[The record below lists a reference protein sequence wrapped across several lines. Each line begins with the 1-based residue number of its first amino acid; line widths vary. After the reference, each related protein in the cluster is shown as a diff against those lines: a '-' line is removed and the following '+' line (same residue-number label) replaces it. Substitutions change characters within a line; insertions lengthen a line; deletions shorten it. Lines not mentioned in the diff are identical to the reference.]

1 MMMSSSPPYATP
13 APPER
18 IPPGVVA
25 ARDYERLAGQCIPAD
40 RLAYIAGGSG
50 EDWTANANMAAFGR
64 WSIVP
69 RVLRDLRA
77 GHTRVRILNED
88 WPQPIGLAPV
98 AFQKLVH
105 PRGEQETARAAAATH
120 TPLLLST
127 LASTPLEEVA
137 RLLPPEA
144 GQPRP
149 WFQLYLQPRREDT
162 LALVHR
168 AEAAGYG
175 AIVLTLDAGIQ
186 LASHRA
192 LRAGFRMP
200 DDCVPAHGTTAPRAL
215 PLPAGASRIFQGAMA
230 QSARREDLAWLRG
243 ATTLPVWVKGVLD
256 PADATALV
264 DAGCAGVVVSN
275 HGGRTVDGV
284 TPSLALL
291 PAVRA
296 AVGPAFPLLFDGG
309 IRSGAD
315 VFKALALGADAV
327 LIGRMQLYA
336 LAAAGALGVA
346 HLLQLLGEELQ
357 ACMAVAGCESVA
369 DIGPDRLLA
378 TPDFTPAP

>member
-1 MMMSSSPPYATP
+1 MSSPPPSATT
-13 APPER
+13 APSDR
-18 IPPGVVA
+18 IPPGILA
-25 ARDYERLAGQCIPAD
+25 ARDYERLAGQFIPAD

-50 EDWTANANMAAFGR
+50 EDWTAQANVAAFGR

-77 GHTRVRILNED
+77 GHTRVRVGAEE
-88 WPQPIGLAPV
+88 WAQPIGLAPV

-105 PRGEQETARAAAATH
+105 PRGELETARAAAAAH
-120 TPLLLST
+120 TALLLST
-127 LASTPLEEVA
+127 LATTPLEDVA
-137 RLLPPEA
+137 RLLPAQEA
-144 GQPRP
+144 LPRP

-162 LALVHR
+162 LALVRR

-175 AIVLTLDAGIQ
+175 AIVLTLDASIQ

-200 DDCVPAHGTTAPRAL
+200 ADCVPAHGASAAMAPAV
-215 PLPAGASRIFQGAMA
+215 PEGASRIFQGAMA
-230 QSARREDLAWLRG
+230 LAPRAEDLAWLRT
-243 ATTLPVWVKGVLD
+243 ATPLPVWVKGVLD
-256 PADATALV
+256 PADARALA
-264 DAGCAGVVVSN
+264 DAGCAGLVVSN

-284 TPSLALL
+284 APSLSLL
-291 PAVRA
+291 PAVRE
-296 AVGPAFPLLFDGG
+296 AVGPHVPLLFDGG

-315 VFKALALGADAV
+315 VFKALALGANAV
-327 LIGRMQLYA
+327 LVGRLQLYA

-346 HLLQLLGEELQ
+346 HLLRLLGEELQ
-357 ACMAVAGCESVA
+357 ACMAVAGCARIA

-378 TPDFTPAP
+378 MPDFHAIP

>member
-1 MMMSSSPPYATP
+1 MSSPPPSATT
-13 APPER
+13 APSDR
-18 IPPGVVA
+18 IPPGILA
-25 ARDYERLAGQCIPAD
+25 ARDYERLAGQFIPAD

-50 EDWTANANMAAFGR
+50 EDWTAQANVAAFGR

-77 GHTRVRILNED
+77 GHTRVRVGAEE
-88 WPQPIGLAPV
+88 WAQPIGLAPV

-105 PRGEQETARAAAATH
+105 PRGELETARAAAATH
-120 TPLLLST
+120 TALLLST
-127 LASTPLEEVA
+127 LATTPLEDVA
-137 RLLPPEA
+137 RLLPPQDA
-144 GQPRP
+144 LPRP

-162 LALVHR
+162 LALVRR

-175 AIVLTLDAGIQ
+175 AIVLTLDASIQ

-200 DDCVPAHGTTAPRAL
+200 ADCVPAHGASAAVAPAV
-215 PLPAGASRIFQGAMA
+215 PEGASRIFQGAMA
-230 QSARREDLAWLRG
+230 LAPRAEDLAWLRS
-243 ATTLPVWVKGVLD
+243 ATPLPVWVKGVLD
-256 PADATALV
+256 PADARALA
-264 DAGCAGVVVSN
+264 DAGCAGLVVSN

-284 TPSLALL
+284 APSLSLL
-291 PAVRA
+291 PAVRE
-296 AVGPAFPLLFDGG
+296 AVGPHVPLFFDGG

-315 VFKALALGADAV
+315 VFKALALGANAV
-327 LIGRMQLYA
+327 LVGRLQLYA

-346 HLLQLLGEELQ
+346 HLLRLLGEELQ
-357 ACMAVAGCESVA
+357 ACMAVAGCARIA

-378 TPDFTPAP
+378 VPDFHAIP

>member
-1 MMMSSSPPYATP
+1 MPSPTPSATT
-13 APPER
+13 APSDR
-18 IPPGVVA
+18 IPPGILA
-25 ARDYERLAGQCIPAD
+25 ARDYERLAGQFIPAD

-50 EDWTANANMAAFGR
+50 EDWTAQANVAAFGR

-77 GHTRVRILNED
+77 GHTRVRVGSDD
-88 WPQPIGLAPV
+88 WAQPIGLAPV

-105 PRGEQETARAAAATH
+105 PRGELETARAAAATH
-120 TPLLLST
+120 TALLLST
-127 LASTPLEEVA
+127 LATMPLEDVA
-137 RLLPPEA
+137 RLLPPQDA
-144 GQPRP
+144 LPRP

-162 LALVHR
+162 LALVRR

-175 AIVLTLDAGIQ
+175 AIVLTLDASIQ

-200 DDCVPAHGTTAPRAL
+200 ADCVPAHGASAAMAPAV
-215 PLPAGASRIFQGAMA
+215 PEGASRIFQGAMA
-230 QSARREDLAWLRG
+230 LAPRAEDLAWLRS
-243 ATTLPVWVKGVLD
+243 ATPLPVWVKGVLD
-256 PADATALV
+256 PADARGLIE
-264 DAGCAGVVVSN
+264 AGGTGLVVSN

-284 TPSLALL
+284 APSLSLL
-291 PAVRA
+291 PAVRE
-296 AVGPAFPLLFDGG
+296 AVGPHVPLFFDGG

-315 VFKALALGADAV
+315 VFKALALGANAV
-327 LIGRMQLYA
+327 LVGRLQLYA

-346 HLLQLLGEELQ
+346 HLLRLLGEELQ
-357 ACMAVAGCESVA
+357 ACMAVAGCARIA

-378 TPDFTPAP
+378 VPDFHAIP

>member
-1 MMMSSSPPYATP
+1 MSSPPPSATT
-13 APPER
+13 APSDR
-18 IPPGVVA
+18 IPPGILA
-25 ARDYERLAGQCIPAD
+25 ARDYERLAGQFIPAD

-50 EDWTANANMAAFGR
+50 EDWTAQANVAAFGR

-77 GHTRVRILNED
+77 GHTRVRVEAEE
-88 WPQPIGLAPV
+88 WAQPIGLAPV

-105 PRGEQETARAAAATH
+105 PRGELETARAAAAAH
-120 TPLLLST
+120 TALLLST
-127 LASTPLEEVA
+127 LATTPLEDVA
-137 RLLPPEA
+137 RLLPAQEA
-144 GQPRP
+144 LPRP

-162 LALVHR
+162 LALVRR

-175 AIVLTLDAGIQ
+175 AIVLTLDASIQ

-200 DDCVPAHGTTAPRAL
+200 ADCVPTHGASAAVAPAV
-215 PLPAGASRIFQGAMA
+215 PEGASRIFQGAMA
-230 QSARREDLAWLRG
+230 LGPRAEDLAWLRT
-243 ATTLPVWVKGVLD
+243 ATPLPVWVKGVLD
-256 PADATALV
+256 PADARALA
-264 DAGCAGVVVSN
+264 DAGCAGLVVSN

-284 TPSLALL
+284 APSLSLL
-291 PAVRA
+291 PAVRE
-296 AVGPAFPLLFDGG
+296 AVGPHVPLLFDGG

-315 VFKALALGADAV
+315 VFKALALGASAV
-327 LIGRMQLYA
+327 LVGRLQLYA

-346 HLLQLLGEELQ
+346 HLLRLLGEELQ
-357 ACMAVAGCESVA
+357 ACMAVAGCARIA

-378 TPDFTPAP
+378 MPDFHAIP

>member
-1 MMMSSSPPYATP
+1 MSSPPPSATT
-13 APPER
+13 APSNR
-18 IPPGVVA
+18 IPPGIIA
-25 ARDYERLAGQCIPAD
+25 ARDYERLAGQFIPAD

-50 EDWTANANMAAFGR
+50 EDWTAQANVAAFGR

-77 GHTRVRILNED
+77 GHTRVRVGAEE
-88 WPQPIGLAPV
+88 WAQPIGLAPV

-105 PRGEQETARAAAATH
+105 PRGELETARAAAATH
-120 TPLLLST
+120 TALLLST
-127 LASTPLEEVA
+127 LATTPLEDVA
-137 RLLPPEA
+137 RLLPA
-144 GQPRP
+144 QGALPRP

-162 LALVHR
+162 LALVRR

-175 AIVLTLDAGIQ
+175 AIVLTLDASIQ

-200 DDCVPAHGTTAPRAL
+200 ADCVPAHGASAAMAPAV
-215 PLPAGASRIFQGAMA
+215 PEGASRIFQGAMA
-230 QSARREDLAWLRG
+230 LGPRAEDLAWLRT
-243 ATTLPVWVKGVLD
+243 ATPLPVWVKGVLD
-256 PADATALV
+256 PADARALA
-264 DAGCAGVVVSN
+264 DAGCAGLVVSN

-284 TPSLALL
+284 APSLSLL
-291 PAVRA
+291 PAVRE
-296 AVGPAFPLLFDGG
+296 AVGPHVPLLFDGG

-315 VFKALALGADAV
+315 VFKALALGASAV
-327 LIGRMQLYA
+327 LVGRLQLYA

-346 HLLQLLGEELQ
+346 HLLRLLGEELQ
-357 ACMAVAGCESVA
+357 ACMAVAGCARIA

-378 TPDFTPAP
+378 MPDFHAIP

>member
-1 MMMSSSPPYATP
+1 MSSPPPSATK
-13 APPER
+13 PPSDR
-18 IPPGVVA
+18 IPPGILA
-25 ARDYERLAGQCIPAD
+25 ARDYERLAGQFIPAD

-50 EDWTANANMAAFGR
+50 EDWTAQANVAAFGR

-77 GHTRVRILNED
+77 GHTRVRIGTED
-88 WPQPIGLAPV
+88 WAQPICLAPV

-105 PRGEQETARAAAATH
+105 PRGELETARAAAATH
-120 TPLLLST
+120 TALLLST
-127 LASTPLEEVA
+127 LATTPLEDVA
-137 RLLPPEA
+137 QLLPA
-144 GQPRP
+144 QDALPRP

-162 LALVHR
+162 LALVRR

-175 AIVLTLDAGIQ
+175 AIVLTLDASIQ

-200 DDCVPAHGTTAPRAL
+200 ADCVPAHGASAAMAPAV
-215 PLPAGASRIFQGAMA
+215 PEGASRIFQGAMA
-230 QSARREDLAWLRG
+230 LAPRAEDLAWLRT
-243 ATTLPVWVKGVLD
+243 ATPLPVWVKGVLD
-256 PADATALV
+256 PADARALA
-264 DAGCAGVVVSN
+264 DAGCAGLVASN

-284 TPSLALL
+284 APSLSLL
-291 PAVRA
+291 PAVRE
-296 AVGPAFPLLFDGG
+296 AVGPHVPLLFDGG

-315 VFKALALGADAV
+315 VFKALALGANAV
-327 LIGRMQLYA
+327 LVGRLQLYA

-346 HLLQLLGEELQ
+346 HLLRLLGEELQ
-357 ACMAVAGCESVA
+357 ACMAVAGCARIA

-378 TPDFTPAP
+378 VPDFHAIP

>member
-1 MMMSSSPPYATP
+1 MSSPPPSATT
-13 APPER
+13 APSDR
-18 IPPGVVA
+18 IPPGILA
-25 ARDYERLAGQCIPAD
+25 ARDYERLAGQFIPAD

-50 EDWTANANMAAFGR
+50 EDWTAQANVAAFGR

-77 GHTRVRILNED
+77 GHTRVRVGAEE
-88 WPQPIGLAPV
+88 WAQPIGLAPV

-105 PRGEQETARAAAATH
+105 PRGELETARAAAAAH
-120 TPLLLST
+120 TALLLST
-127 LASTPLEEVA
+127 LATTPLEDVA
-137 RLLPPEA
+137 RLLPA
-144 GQPRP
+144 QDALPRP

-162 LALVHR
+162 LALVRR

-175 AIVLTLDAGIQ
+175 AIVLTLDASIQ

-200 DDCVPAHGTTAPRAL
+200 ADCVPAHGASAAMAPAV
-215 PLPAGASRIFQGAMA
+215 PEGASRIFQGAMA
-230 QSARREDLAWLRG
+230 LAPRAEDLAWLRT
-243 ATTLPVWVKGVLD
+243 ATPLPVWVKGVLD
-256 PADATALV
+256 PADARALA
-264 DAGCAGVVVSN
+264 DAGCAGLVVSN

-284 TPSLALL
+284 APSLSLL
-291 PAVRA
+291 PAVRE
-296 AVGPAFPLLFDGG
+296 AVGPHVQLLFDGG

-315 VFKALALGADAV
+315 VFKALALGANAV
-327 LIGRMQLYA
+327 LVGRLQLYA

-346 HLLQLLGEELQ
+346 HLLRLLGEELQ
-357 ACMAVAGCESVA
+357 ACMAVAGCDRIA

-378 TPDFTPAP
+378 MPDFHAIH

>member
-1 MMMSSSPPYATP
+1 MSSPPPSATT
-13 APPER
+13 APSDR
-18 IPPGVVA
+18 IPPGILA
-25 ARDYERLAGQCIPAD
+25 ARDYERLAGQFIPAD

-50 EDWTANANMAAFGR
+50 EDWTAQANVAAFGR

-77 GHTRVRILNED
+77 GHTRVRVEAEE
-88 WPQPIGLAPV
+88 WAQPIGLAPV

-105 PRGEQETARAAAATH
+105 PRGELETARAAAAAH
-120 TPLLLST
+120 TALLLST
-127 LASTPLEEVA
+127 LATTPLEDVA
-137 RLLPPEA
+137 RLLPAQEA
-144 GQPRP
+144 LPRP

-162 LALVHR
+162 LALVRR

-175 AIVLTLDAGIQ
+175 AIVLTLDASIQ

-200 DDCVPAHGTTAPRAL
+200 ADCVPAHGASAAVAPAV
-215 PLPAGASRIFQGAMA
+215 PEGASRIFQGAMA
-230 QSARREDLAWLRG
+230 LGPRAEDLAWLRT
-243 ATTLPVWVKGVLD
+243 ATPLPVWVKGVLD
-256 PADATALV
+256 PADARALA
-264 DAGCAGVVVSN
+264 DAGCAGLVVSN

-284 TPSLALL
+284 APSLSLL
-291 PAVRA
+291 PAVRE
-296 AVGPAFPLLFDGG
+296 AVGPHVPLLFDGG

-315 VFKALALGADAV
+315 VFKALALGASAV
-327 LIGRMQLYA
+327 LVGRLQLYA

-346 HLLQLLGEELQ
+346 HLLRLLGEELQ
-357 ACMAVAGCESVA
+357 ACMAVAGCARIA

-378 TPDFTPAP
+378 MPDFHAIP

>member
-1 MMMSSSPPYATP
+1 MSSPPPSATT
-13 APPER
+13 APSDR
-18 IPPGVVA
+18 IPPGILA
-25 ARDYERLAGQCIPAD
+25 ARDYERLAGQFIPAD

-50 EDWTANANMAAFGR
+50 EDWTAQANVAAFGR

-77 GHTRVRILNED
+77 GHTRVRVGAEE
-88 WPQPIGLAPV
+88 WAQPIGLAPV

-105 PRGEQETARAAAATH
+105 PRGELETARAAAATH
-120 TPLLLST
+120 TALLLST
-127 LASTPLEEVA
+127 LATTPLEDVA
-137 RLLPPEA
+137 RLLPAQEA
-144 GQPRP
+144 LPRP

-162 LALVHR
+162 LALVRR

-175 AIVLTLDAGIQ
+175 AIVLTLDASIQ

-200 DDCVPAHGTTAPRAL
+200 ADCVPAHGASAAMAPAV
-215 PLPAGASRIFQGAMA
+215 PEGASRIFQGAMA
-230 QSARREDLAWLRG
+230 LGPRAEDLAWLRT
-243 ATTLPVWVKGVLD
+243 ATPLPVWVKGVLD
-256 PADATALV
+256 PADARALA
-264 DAGCAGVVVSN
+264 DAGCAGLVVSN

-284 TPSLALL
+284 APSLSLL
-291 PAVRA
+291 PAVRE
-296 AVGPAFPLLFDGG
+296 AVGPHVPLLFDGG

-315 VFKALALGADAV
+315 VFKALALGANAV
-327 LIGRMQLYA
+327 LVGRLQLYA

-346 HLLQLLGEELQ
+346 HLLRLLGEELQ
-357 ACMAVAGCESVA
+357 ACMAVAGCARIA

-378 TPDFTPAP
+378 MPDFHAIP

>member
-1 MMMSSSPPYATP
+1 MSSPPPSATT
-13 APPER
+13 APSDR
-18 IPPGVVA
+18 IPPGILA
-25 ARDYERLAGQCIPAD
+25 ARDYERLAGQFIPAD

-50 EDWTANANMAAFGR
+50 EDWTAQANVAAFGR

-77 GHTRVRILNED
+77 GHTRVRVGAEE
-88 WPQPIGLAPV
+88 WAQPIGLAPV

-105 PRGEQETARAAAATH
+105 PRGELETARAAAAAH
-120 TPLLLST
+120 TALLLST
-127 LASTPLEEVA
+127 LATTPLEDVA
-137 RLLPPEA
+137 RLLPAQEA
-144 GQPRP
+144 LPRP

-162 LALVHR
+162 LALVRR

-175 AIVLTLDAGIQ
+175 AIVLTLDASIQ

-200 DDCVPAHGTTAPRAL
+200 ADCVPAHGASAAMAPAV
-215 PLPAGASRIFQGAMA
+215 PEGASRIFQGAMA
-230 QSARREDLAWLRG
+230 LAPRAEDLAWLRT
-243 ATTLPVWVKGVLD
+243 ATPLPVWVKGVLD
-256 PADATALV
+256 PADARALA
-264 DAGCAGVVVSN
+264 DAGCAGLVVSN

-284 TPSLALL
+284 APSLSLL
-291 PAVRA
+291 PAVRE
-296 AVGPAFPLLFDGG
+296 AVGPHVPLLFDGG

-315 VFKALALGADAV
+315 VFKALALGANAV
-327 LIGRMQLYA
+327 LVGRLQLYA

-346 HLLQLLGEELQ
+346 HLLRLLGEELQ
-357 ACMAVAGCESVA
+357 ACMAVAGCDRIA

-378 TPDFTPAP
+378 MPDFHAIP

>member
-1 MMMSSSPPYATP
+1 MSSPPPSATE
-13 APPER
+13 PPSDR
-18 IPPGVVA
+18 IPPGILA
-25 ARDYERLAGQCIPAD
+25 ARDYERLAGQFIPAD

-50 EDWTANANMAAFGR
+50 EDWTAQANVAAFGR

-77 GHTRVRILNED
+77 GHTRVRVGSDD
-88 WPQPIGLAPV
+88 WGQPIGLAPV

-105 PRGEQETARAAAATH
+105 PRGELETARAAAATH
-120 TPLLLST
+120 TALLLST
-127 LASTPLEEVA
+127 LATTPLEDVA
-137 RLLPPEA
+137 RLLPPQDA
-144 GQPRP
+144 LPRP

-162 LALVHR
+162 LALVRR

-175 AIVLTLDAGIQ
+175 AIVLTLDASIQ

-200 DDCVPAHGTTAPRAL
+200 ADCVPAHGASAAMAPAV
-215 PLPAGASRIFQGAMA
+215 PEGASRIFQGAMA
-230 QSARREDLAWLRG
+230 LAPRAEDLAWLRT
-243 ATTLPVWVKGVLD
+243 ATPLPVWVKGVLD
-256 PADATALV
+256 PVDARALA
-264 DAGCAGVVVSN
+264 DAGCAGLVVSN

-284 TPSLALL
+284 APSLSLL
-291 PAVRA
+291 PAVRE
-296 AVGPAFPLLFDGG
+296 AVGPQVPLLFDGG

-315 VFKALALGADAV
+315 VFKALALGANAV
-327 LIGRMQLYA
+327 LVGRLQLYA

-346 HLLQLLGEELQ
+346 HLLRLLGEELQ
-357 ACMAVAGCESVA
+357 ACMAVAGCARIA

-378 TPDFTPAP
+378 VPDFNAIS

>member
-1 MMMSSSPPYATP
+1 MMMSASPPSTIP

-18 IPPGVVA
+18 IPPGVLA
-25 ARDYERLAGQCIPAD
+25 ARDYERLAEQCIPAD

-50 EDWTANANMAAFGR
+50 EDWTARANSAAFGR

-69 RVLRDLRA
+69 RVLRDLRT
-77 GHTRVRILNED
+77 GHTRVRIAGEV
-88 WPQPIGLAPV
+88 WAQPIGLAPV

-105 PRGEQETARAAAATH
+105 PRGERETARAAAATH
-120 TPLLLST
+120 SPLLLST
-127 LASTPLEEVA
+127 LATTPLEEVA
-137 RLLPPEA
+137 GLLSPEA

-149 WFQLYLQPRREDT
+149 WLQLYLQPRREDT
-162 LALVHR
+162 LALLRR

-175 AIVLTLDAGIQ
+175 AIVLTLDASIQ

-200 DDCVPAHGTTAPRAL
+200 ADCVPAHGSIGVPASA
-215 PLPAGASRIFQGAMA
+215 LPAGASRIFQGAMA
-230 QSARREDLAWLRG
+230 QSARHEDLAWLRG

-256 PADATALV
+256 PADARALA
-264 DAGCAGVVVSN
+264 DAGCAGIVVSN

-284 TPSLALL
+284 APSLTLL
-291 PAVRA
+291 PAVRQ
-296 AVGPAFPLLFDGG
+296 AVGPAYPLLFDGG
-309 IRSGAD
+309 IRSGTD
-315 VFKALALGADAV
+315 VFKALALGANAV

-346 HLLQLLGEELQ
+346 HLLRLLGEELQ
-357 ACMAVAGCESVA
+357 ACMAVAGCARIA

-378 TPDFTPAP
+378 VPDFNAIP

>member
-1 MMMSSSPPYATP
+1 MSSPPPSATT
-13 APPER
+13 APSDR
-18 IPPGVVA
+18 IPPGILA
-25 ARDYERLAGQCIPAD
+25 ARDYERLAGQFIPAD

-50 EDWTANANMAAFGR
+50 EDWTAQANVAAFGR

-77 GHTRVRILNED
+77 GHTRVRVEAEE
-88 WPQPIGLAPV
+88 WAQPIGLAPV

-105 PRGEQETARAAAATH
+105 PRGELETARAAAAAH
-120 TPLLLST
+120 TALLLST
-127 LASTPLEEVA
+127 LATTPLEDVA
-137 RLLPPEA
+137 RLLPAQEA
-144 GQPRP
+144 LPRP

-162 LALVHR
+162 LALVRR

-175 AIVLTLDAGIQ
+175 AIVLTLDASIQ

-200 DDCVPAHGTTAPRAL
+200 ADCVPAHGASAAMAPAV
-215 PLPAGASRIFQGAMA
+215 PEGASRIFQGAMA
-230 QSARREDLAWLRG
+230 LGPRAEDLAWLRT
-243 ATTLPVWVKGVLD
+243 ATPLPVWVKGVLD
-256 PADATALV
+256 PADARALA
-264 DAGCAGVVVSN
+264 DAGCAGLVVSN

-284 TPSLALL
+284 APSLSLL
-291 PAVRA
+291 PAVRE
-296 AVGPAFPLLFDGG
+296 AVGPHVPLLFDGG

-315 VFKALALGADAV
+315 VFKALALGASAV
-327 LIGRMQLYA
+327 LVGRLQLYA

-346 HLLQLLGEELQ
+346 HLLRLLGEELQ
-357 ACMAVAGCESVA
+357 ACMAVAGCARIA

-378 TPDFTPAP
+378 MPDFHAIP